1 MEPVTREEAV
11 GMLARI
17 EELNGYIGGL
27 MDERDALK
35 AAVRAVL
42 EDDREPLIDG
52 EHGLVATLRDKN
64 KPATVDVISFA
75 RKPENAQH
83 LAYVAQSGLLNA
95 ALTAARALKGKSA
108 AVDELLRYEM
118 PGGGTTELR
127 IERTE

>member
-17 EELNGYIGGL
+17 KDLDGYIGGL

-83 LAYVAQSGLLNA
+83 LAYVAQSGLLNV

>member
-17 EELNGYIGGL
+17 KDLDGYIGDC

-83 LAYVAQSGLLNA
+83 LAYVAQSGLLNV
-95 ALTAARALKGKSA
+95 ALTAARALKGKST

>member
-83 LAYVAQSGLLNA
+83 LAYVAQSGLLNV
-95 ALTAARALKGKSA
+95 ALTAARALKGKST

>member
-1 MEPVTREEAV
+1 
-11 GMLARI
+11 MLARI

-83 LAYVAQSGLLNA
+83 LAYVAQSGLLNV

>member
-83 LAYVAQSGLLNA
+83 LAYVAQSGLLNV